1 MKKNMGAADRIIRVM
16 LAAAFGYLYFAGVVT
31 GIAGIILVILG
42 SVFVITSLIG
52 TCPLYSLFGLNT
64 CQVKKQNVHE

>member
-16 LAAAFGYLYFAGVVT
+16 LAAVFGYLYFSGVVT
-31 GIAGIILVILG
+31 GIAGLLLVILG

-52 TCPLYSLFGLNT
+52 YCPLYTLFGLNT
-64 CQVKKQNVHE
+64 CQMKKQNMHE